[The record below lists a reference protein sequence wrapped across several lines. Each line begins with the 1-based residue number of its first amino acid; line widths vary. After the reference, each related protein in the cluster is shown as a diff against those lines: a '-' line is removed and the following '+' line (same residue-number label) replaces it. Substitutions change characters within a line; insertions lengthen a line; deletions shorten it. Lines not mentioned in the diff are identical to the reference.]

1 MGTIVHVLLGG
12 TNVGI
17 LTLAVAAVV
26 VRLFVGNSKSDL
38 ARNADQIAYVAA
50 AAGLGLALISGL
62 TGFFGTWARPAIA
75 GTVLA
80 QNKTLVTLALV
91 GSWSL
96 FLFLRWRVG
105 PALWEIPILKMWS
118 AVLVGIGFLNTILVG
133 SMGGSAGL
141 TGTVLDPL
149 FLALNINR
157 YISLA
162 WSPYL
167 TGMLIL
173 LVLLSYAYSMRLN
186 PKKG

>member
-1 MGTIVHVLLGG
+1 MGTIIHVLLGG

-17 LTLAVAAVV
+17 LTLAVAAVI
-26 VRLFVGNSKSDL
+26 VRLFVSNHKSEL

-50 AAGLGLALISGL
+50 AVGMSLALLSGL

-80 QNKTLVTLALV
+80 QNKTLVTLALM

-105 PALWEIPILKMWS
+105 PTLWEYPVLKVWS
-118 AVLVGIGFLNTILVG
+118 AILVAIGFLNTILVG

-167 TGMLIL
+167 AGLMIL
-173 LVLLSYAYSMRLN
+173 LVLAAYAYSMRLY
-186 PKKG
+186 PRKG